1 MYLKGYEPIMINITV
16 VGAAGRMGRLIVKN
30 IINSSDL
37 KLVGAVETK
46 QNPLLGTDAAILAGL
61 QQSGVKLTDDLL
73 EAIKIADVMIDF
85 STSNVVENAKEAVK
99 NGIAVVIGTT
109 ALTDAQKQELQNL
122 AASGGKIVCAP
133 NMSVGVN
140 MLFHIVAEAARILG
154 ESYDI
159 ELIELH
165 HNQKKDA
172 PSGTAAKLVE
182 ILAEVRNLDVKK
194 DICYGR
200 SGITG
205 ERPAKQIGVHA
216 VRCGDIVG
224 EHTVIFSTN
233 GERIE
238 LTHKA
243 STRETFALG
252 ALRAARFIK
261 TANPGYYDMQDV
273 LNITS
278 EFKI

>member
-1 MYLKGYEPIMINITV
+1 MINIVV
-16 VGAAGRMGRLIVKN
+16 VGAAGRMGRLIIKN
-30 IINSSDL
+30 ILTSPDL
-37 KLVGAVETK
+37 KLVGAVEAK
-46 QNPLLGTDAAILAGL
+46 QNPFLGTDAAMLAGILPSGIRLTDNL
-61 QQSGVKLTDDLL
+61 QQALN
-73 EAIKIADVMIDF
+73 EADVVIDF
-85 STSNVVENAKEAVK
+85 SISDVVGNARESIRHGA
-99 NGIAVVIGTT
+99 GIVIGTT
-109 ALTDAQKQELQNL
+109 GLSEGQKQELKNL
-122 AASGGKIVCAP
+122 VNSGGRIVYTP
-133 NMSVGVN
+133 NMSIGVN
-140 MLFHIVAEAARILG
+140 MLFHIAEEAVKILG

-172 PSGTAAKLVE
+172 PSGTAVKLID
-182 ILAEVRNLDVKK
+182 ILAKARNIDINK

-200 SGITG
+200 KGITG

-243 STRETFALG
+243 TTRETFAVG
-252 ALRAARFIK
+252 ALKAARYVRDAK
-261 TANPGYYDMQDV
+261 PGYYDMQDV
-273 LNITS
+273 LG
-278 EFKI
+278 FK